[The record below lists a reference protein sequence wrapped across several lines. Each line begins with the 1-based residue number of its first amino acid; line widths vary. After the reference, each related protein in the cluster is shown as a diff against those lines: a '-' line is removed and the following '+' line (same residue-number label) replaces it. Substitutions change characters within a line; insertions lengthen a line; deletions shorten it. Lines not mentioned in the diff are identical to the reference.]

1 MKASIT
7 QNKAAQKIGLFCI
20 CILVWQVV
28 SLFYPPV
35 VLPGPVATA
44 EAFLRLFTT
53 DRFLSDI
60 LVSTYRLIVG
70 ITGAVVIGCT
80 LGILMGISR
89 GPRQLIEPL
98 IYFIQGI
105 PPILYMTLAMIW
117 FGLNGRATIF
127 IVFIVSMPVM
137 AVNIEEGFQN
147 IDPKLMEM
155 GENFKFSRTEIL
167 KSIVLPSLKSYF
179 KSGFI
184 IVAGL
189 GWKLVVMGE
198 FLSAS
203 TGLGARITD
212 ARVNLETE
220 KVFAWGLVIIVLCLL
235 SQKAASVTFPL
246 PKKKRK
252 SHAF

>member
-1 MKASIT
+1 
-7 QNKAAQKIGLFCI
+7 LFCM
-20 CILVWQVV
+20 CILIWQAA

-44 EAFLRLFTT
+44 KAFLRLFVT

-60 LVSTYRLIVG
+60 LVSTYRLLVG
-70 ITGAVVIGCT
+70 ISTAVVTGCG

-89 GPRQLIEPL
+89 DARQLIEPL
-98 IYFIQGI
+98 IYFIQGV

-117 FGLNGRATIF
+117 FGLNGHATIF

-137 AVNIEEGFQN
+137 AVNVEEGFQN
-147 IDPKLMEM
+147 IDPKLIEM
-155 GENFKFSRTEIL
+155 GINFRFTRSEMLT
-167 KSIVLPSLKSYF
+167 SIVLPSLKSYF
-179 KSGFI
+179 KSGLI
-184 IVAGL
+184 IVAGI

-198 FLSAS
+198 VLSAS

-220 KVFAWGLVIIVLCLL
+220 KVFAWGIVIIVLCLL
-235 SQKAASVTFPL
+235 SQKAASATFHL
-246 PKKKRK
+246 PKGRRK
-252 SHAF
+252 THAFSYDECE